1 MTTDTV
7 NQDATER
14 VGGVEMH
21 VGIAEPSAESSA
33 RWARRAEALA
43 AWLLAEW
50 QRERAARAT
59 LEAC

>member
-7 NQDATER
+7 NLDATER
-14 VGGVEMH
+14 VGNIEMR
-21 VGIAEPSAESSA
+21 ITFAEPSPESAA

-50 QRERAARAT
+50 QRERAAIARQ
-59 LEAC
+59 EAC